1 MKVLKLNQNLFEIN
15 KEAIEADFP
24 VFLLWK
30 KVTDEGVDL
39 FERGAWARAKG
50 MVAYVGEG
58 AY

>member
-1 MKVLKLNQNLFEIN
+1 MVEGFEVLN

-30 KVTDEGVDL
+30 KVTEEGVDL

-50 MVAYVGEG
+50 MVAYLGEG

>member
-1 MKVLKLNQNLFEIN
+1 MVEGFEVLN

-30 KVTDEGVDL
+30 KVTEEGVDL
-39 FERGAWARAKG
+39 FERGAWARAKAKG